1 MKVMITGAAGFIGS
15 QLAHRLWK
23 DGAELIL
30 IDNFSYG
37 SNDNLTFEDH
47 SFVDEIIKI
56 DIRDR
61 KAMEEIFNPR
71 MKQASSLTKL
81 FKALNNTYIQDV
93 FEQMNEQERSKG
105 VSA

>member
-1 MKVMITGAAGFIGS
+1 MRIG
-15 QLAHRLWK
+15 
-23 DGAELIL
+23 I
-30 IDNFSYG
+30 
-37 SNDNLTFEDH
+37 
-47 SFVDEIIKI
+47 
-56 DIRDR
+56 
-61 KAMEEIFNPR
+61 AMEEIFNPR